1 MDRYTSVDMIV
12 CDRCGRSH
20 VTNDGPGMIAA
31 IKGPCPSCGGRFAL
45 LSDPLPGDGKGS
57 GASQVA
63 GKLGEDRQVG
73 VQPDP
78 LGTPITER

>member
-1 MDRYTSVDMIV
+1 MDMIA
-12 CDRCGRSH
+12 CGGCGRSH

-45 LSDPLPGDGKGS
+45 LSDPLPGYGKGA

-63 GKLGEDRQVG
+63 GELGEDRQIG

-78 LGTPITER
+78 LDTPNTER